1 MKGFTTPGILETG
14 CTKYNLRSGRDGVIE
29 ILGLRPHGRAH
40 GRSRTIEEVR
50 PTVKAPEV
58 RVEGIGEE

>member
-1 MKGFTTPGILETG
+1 MKWFTTPGPGILETG

-29 ILGLRPHGRAH
+29 TLGLRLHGH
-40 GRSRTIEEVR
+40 SRTIEEAR

-58 RVEGIGEE
+58 RVKGIGEE